1 MSGRQLL
8 IRTIVLVTAALG
20 LNYIIWRWFAS
31 INWDAWWIA
40 LPLVLA
46 ETYSLID
53 SLLFGLTMWR
63 YRQRGEPP
71 VPPQGLTV
79 DVFITTY
86 NEPLDLVLTTAR
98 AAKAIEYPH
107 QTWILDDGNR
117 AEVRAA
123 AAAEGIGWVTR
134 SEDWKGMPRH
144 AKAGNLNN
152 ALLSTEGEFLLIL
165 DADQI
170 PDPRILHRTLGY
182 FNNRKMALVQ
192 TPQVFVNVPESD
204 PLGSQAPLFYGPI
217 QQGKD
222 GWNAAFFC
230 GSNAVIRREALMQ
243 LGVTR
248 YVTETE
254 LALHKALRA
263 ADKVLAKARKG
274 LEPGQQRMEA
284 ALDTVARDVR
294 RVRRS
299 LQRGESIA
307 DVTYDFQQR
316 VDALARSLVSDDLA
330 ALHAELSSI
339 EGLALDGFNDAVR
352 AEGGNLAVLDEAALS
367 RLSARDWSP
376 LGAVETVRVLIESV
390 NADRAGE
397 AQAIMP
403 MATISVTEDMATC
416 MRLHSMGWESA
427 YHHEKLADGLA
438 PEDLQS
444 MLTQRLRWAQ
454 GTVQVM
460 FRENP
465 LLQRGLSLVQ
475 RLMYVATMWSYLA
488 GFAALAYI
496 AAPIIFMVFGV
507 LPVRAL
513 STDFFSRLIPFLL
526 VNQLLFLVVGRGVK
540 TWRGQ
545 QYSLALFPVWIRSVT
560 SAFGNVFLKRDLDFA
575 VTPKTRQSAQG
586 TPWHLIRPQLIV
598 MTALVVAALI
608 GVVRV
613 ILGQAELLGSIVNFV
628 WVAFDLLIFSVVIEA
643 VRYPGYEA
651 WLAEQNRKGSAR

>member
-1 MSGRQLL
+1 
-8 IRTIVLVTAALG
+8 
-20 LNYIIWRWFAS
+20 
-31 INWDAWWIA
+31 
-40 LPLVLA
+40 
-46 ETYSLID
+46 
-53 SLLFGLTMWR
+53 
-63 YRQRGEPP
+63 
-71 VPPQGLTV
+71 
-79 DVFITTY
+79 
-86 NEPLDLVLTTAR
+86 
-98 AAKAIEYPH
+98 
-107 QTWILDDGNR
+107 
-117 AEVRAA
+117 
-123 AAAEGIGWVTR
+123 
-134 SEDWKGMPRH
+134 
-144 AKAGNLNN
+144 
-152 ALLSTEGEFLLIL
+152 
-165 DADQI
+165 
-170 PDPRILHRTLGY
+170 
-182 FNNRKMALVQ
+182 
-192 TPQVFVNVPESD
+192 
-204 PLGSQAPLFYGPI
+204 
-217 QQGKD
+217 
-222 GWNAAFFC
+222 
-230 GSNAVIRREALMQ
+230 
-243 LGVTR
+243 
-248 YVTETE
+248 
-254 LALHKALRA
+254 
-263 ADKVLAKARKG
+263 
-274 LEPGQQRMEA
+274 
-284 ALDTVARDVR
+284 
-294 RVRRS
+294 
-299 LQRGESIA
+299 
-307 DVTYDFQQR
+307 
-316 VDALARSLVSDDLA
+316 
-330 ALHAELSSI
+330 
-339 EGLALDGFNDAVR
+339 
-352 AEGGNLAVLDEAALS
+352 
-367 RLSARDWSP
+367 
-376 LGAVETVRVLIESV
+376 VETVRVLIESV

-438 PEDLQS
+438 PEDMQS

-465 LLQRGLSLVQ
+465 LLQKGLSLAQ

-598 MTALVVAALI
+598 MTALVVAALV

-613 ILGQAELLGSIVNFV
+613 VLGQAELLGSIVNFV